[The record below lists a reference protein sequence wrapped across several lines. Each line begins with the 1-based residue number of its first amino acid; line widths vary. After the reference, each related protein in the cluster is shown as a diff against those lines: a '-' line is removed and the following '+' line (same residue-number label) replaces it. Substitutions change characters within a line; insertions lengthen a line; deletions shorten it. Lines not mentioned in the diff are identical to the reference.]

1 MNHKAKVLLLVGG
14 AIYHDQPEHR
24 EILARMLGSRFDLT
38 MAGYPTR
45 VLTPENL
52 SQYDVIADYTSWWEP
67 TREEYL
73 ALLQA
78 VIGGKGFA
86 CLHPA
91 TGTFMNSSGYHD
103 MVGGSFVYHDPNKL
117 FKVQFGERKHNRTGE
132 LLREDHPITEE
143 LAGFE
148 IQDEL
153 FVVRGDETSSHVLA
167 LAEGHPVVWTR
178 KYGKGRVFNIVLGH
192 DHQALN
198 NPSLQTLYIRGI
210 EWAAGLL

>member
-1 MNHKAKVLLLVGG
+1 VKNEAKVLLLVGG
-14 AIYHDQPEHR
+14 AWYHDQPEHR
-24 EILARMLGSRFDLT
+24 EILSSMLGSEFDLT
-38 MAGYPTR
+38 MAGYPSR

-67 TREEYL
+67 TRPQYL

-103 MVGGSFVYHDPNKL
+103 MVGASFVYHDPNKL
-117 FKVQFGERKHNRTGE
+117 FKVQFGERKHFGTGE
-132 LLREDHPITEE
+132 LILENHPINEGIEDFE
-143 LAGFE
+143 L
-148 IQDEL
+148 QDEL
-153 FVVRGDETSSHVLA
+153 FVVQGDMSQWHILA
-167 LAEGHPVVWTR
+167 RAEDHPVVWT
-178 KYGKGRVFNIVLGH
+178 KQYGKGRVFSIVLGH
-192 DHQALN
+192 DHRALN

-210 EWAAGLL
+210 KWAAGLL